1 MTSSVRGRAAQQARY
16 LRLAGRPTRVLE
28 SAVGSDGTIIQVGDA
43 VEFAPGRTT
52 IVTRIEQEPS
62 GTSKAYEEPILWVT
76 NTMVGGIYASQVRKA
91 V

>member
-1 MTSSVRGRAAQQARY
+1 MSAREAKQARY
-16 LRLAGRPTRVLE
+16 LRLAGRPTRMLE
-28 SAVGSDGTIIQVGDA
+28 SAIGSDGAIIQVGDA

-62 GTSKAYEEPILWVT
+62 GTSKAYEEPILWVA
-76 NTMVGGIYASQVRKA
+76 NAMVNGVYANQVRKA